1 MTAMFFTNGNFNNFL
16 FTEILSK
23 NNGIDNDMRLQ
34 HALLSALRN
43 LVIPK
48 PNKPAVIEA
57 GLVQTILPMLEI
69 HQPPVVFKLLGTLRM
84 TVDGQEKLAHELL
97 QNEKLIKQLVLWSK
111 SSDYANVT
119 GESCRLMAWLVK
131 HAYFLNKDP
140 AQKAPTD
147 LRSLL
152 VFVNVDGAVDS
163 MVSMLTSQHLVMQNE
178 ALIALCIIVA
188 VLNGKNDDV
197 NLDELLIKCE
207 LGQRLSEF
215 LAKSSD
221 TMTKEIVENLQSFMA
236 LLRRSDVLIGHL
248 DKYNIDESL
257 KTIPILTEYC
267 TL

>member
-1 MTAMFFTNGNFNNFL
+1 
-16 FTEILSK
+16 
-23 NNGIDNDMRLQ
+23 MRLQ

-57 GLVQTILPMLEI
+57 GLVETILPMLEI

-140 AQKAPTD
+140 AQKTPTD
-147 LRSLL
+147 LKSLL
-152 VFVNVDGAVDS
+152 IFVNVDGAVDS

-178 ALIALCIIVA
+178 ALIALCIILA
-188 VLNGKNDDV
+188 VLSGKNDDV

-221 TMTKEIVENLQSFMA
+221 TMTKEIIENLQSFMS

-248 DKYNIDESL
+248 DKHNIDESL
-257 KTIPILTEYC
+257 KSIPILTEYC